1 MTLKLHTQASF
12 SREIERIVRDKK
24 IGYFEAVC
32 ECCKDLNIEPETIP
46 KLINQQIKCFIE
58 QEAIEL
64 NLLNRGQKKLKTLE

>member
-12 SREIERIVRDKK
+12 SREIERVVCDKN

-32 ECCKDLNIEPETIP
+32 TCCAEFNIEPEAVP
-46 KLINQQIKCFIE
+46 KLINQQIKCLIE

-64 NLLNRGQKKLKTLE
+64 NLLNRGEKKLKTLE